1 MKLDKTYKQVID
13 QLSQCADEVECQDVK
28 QTILRMKTL
37 CAKQEERMQRILKLS
52 DRQQMAILKLNEEL
66 HAYQN
71 NLEQKVEEEI
81 QKRKQQE
88 ELLFEQSRLAAIAE
102 MMDAVAHQW
111 TQPLNML
118 SMYTYTLSMQAEK
131 DKVVPLP
138 SVQLFKEN
146 FAKQIEHMTD
156 TLNNFRSFF
165 RPIEEKQVFYMS
177 EIIQSVL
184 GLLQDDLLKHSIKVN
199 VHQDEDFM
207 LNGNPNEFKHILIN
221 MISNAKYAFN
231 QRAQKHREITI
242 NILGREKKLEIIDNA
257 GGIPASVLDD
267 VFKMNVTS
275 KKDEGTGIG
284 LYMSQQIAQK
294 HQGVL
299 SAENT
304 DDGAKFTFILN
315 KDPL

>member
-275 KKDEGTGIG
+275 KQDEGTGIG